1 MKIYVVSKIDL
12 AEFDEENCTACWKMV
27 RAFAR
32 KDDAEKYIK
41 AQKFPDD
48 FDIEDLEFVEGF

>member
-1 MKIYVVSKIDL
+1 MKIYVVVEL
-12 AEFDEENCTACWKMV
+12 AKFNENCTKGCWKVV

>member
-1 MKIYVVSKIDL
+1 M
-12 AEFDEENCTACWKMV
+12 AEFDEEDCTVCWKMV